1 MNKNIK
7 ISYNINMEKDKVAP
21 ILGKLVSG
29 LYIIS
34 LKNGDAEA
42 GFLAS
47 WVQQAGFEPPCVSIA
62 FNKSRKNLFDMLT
75 GSGKLV
81 VNFMAKENGKT
92 MSRFFKPAPETGSI
106 FDELDTFK
114 GITGVP
120 ILKDSLGYLE
130 CEYLTEVSSSDHII
144 VIAKVISGELLNS
157 EIQPSVHVRP
167 DGFKY

>member
-1 MNKNIK
+1 
-7 ISYNINMEKDKVAP
+7 MEKEKIAP

-34 LKNGDAEA
+34 LKNGEHEA

-47 WVQQAGFEPPCVSIA
+47 WVQQAGFESPCVTIA

-75 GSGKLV
+75 ASGKLV
-81 VNFMAKENGKT
+81 INFMAKENGKT

-106 FDELDTFK
+106 FDELETFK
-114 GITGVP
+114 GQSGIP

-130 CEYLTEVSSSDHII
+130 CEYKSEMSSDDHII
-144 VIAKVISGELLNS
+144 VLAKVIDGALLNT
-157 EIQPSVHVRP
+157 EIQPSVHIRP

>member
-1 MNKNIK
+1 MNK
-7 ISYNINMEKDKVAP
+7 EEVAP

-34 LKNGDAEA
+34 LKNGDDEA

-47 WVQQAGFEPPCVSIA
+47 WVQQAGFEPPCISIA
-62 FNKSRKNLFDMLT
+62 FNKERKAHLDMLT

-81 VNFMAKENGKT
+81 VNFMGKENGKT

-106 FDELDTFK
+106 FDELETIT
-114 GITGVP
+114 GETGVP
-120 ILKDSLGYLE
+120 ILKDSIGYLE
-130 CEYLTEVSSSDHII
+130 CKYKSEVNSGDHTI
-144 VIAKVISGELLNS
+144 VIAEVITGKLLNS
-157 EIQPSVHVRP
+157 EINPSVHIRE

>member
-1 MNKNIK
+1 MNK
-7 ISYNINMEKDKVAP
+7 EEVAS

-34 LKNGDAEA
+34 LKNGEDEA

-62 FNKSRKNLFDMLT
+62 INKERKAHFNLLT
-75 GSGKLV
+75 SSGKLV
-81 VNFMAKENGKT
+81 VNFMAKENSKT

-106 FDELDTFK
+106 FDELKTFTETT
-114 GITGVP
+114 GIP
-120 ILKDSLGYLE
+120 ILKDSVGFLE
-130 CEYLTEVSSSDHII
+130 CKYKTEVESGDHII
-144 VIAKVISGELLNS
+144 VIAEVINGKLLNS
-157 EIQPSVHVRP
+157 EVQPSVHIRT